1 MVSRKKDAP
10 ADRKQCRGPMREK
23 NELSLHILLERDI
36 SGLIETFDF
45 PWTSLEATQEKWK
58 KYYGEQKANIRTVCI
73 AKVQDELVGYGS
85 LLNFSE
91 YPNFKNEGIP
101 EIHDVWVSEKHRG
114 NGIGNRLVKYL
125 EELAQQNNHKQ
136 IGIGVGLYKDYGR
149 AQKLYVY
156 LGYVP
161 DGHGVT
167 YKYKPIVPG
176 DPYPIDDDLVIWLKK
191 DLP

>member
-1 MVSRKKDAP
+1 MK
-10 ADRKQCRGPMREK
+10 EK
-23 NELSLHILLERDI
+23 NELSLQILQEGDV
-36 SGLIETFDF
+36 SGLVETFNF
-45 PWTSLEATQEKWK
+45 PWTSLEITQEKWK
-58 KYYGEQKANIRTVCI
+58 KYCAEQKANIRTVCI
-73 AKVQDELVGYGS
+73 VKVQDEFVGYGS
-85 LLNFSE
+85 LLNISE
-91 YPNFKNEGIP
+91 YSNFKDEGIP

-114 NGIGNRLVKYL
+114 NGIGKRLVQYL
-125 EELAQQNNHKQ
+125 EGLAQQENHKQ

-149 AQKLYVY
+149 AQRLYVH

-167 YKYKPIVPG
+167 YKYKIIVPG

>member
-1 MVSRKKDAP
+1 MK
-10 ADRKQCRGPMREK
+10 EK
-23 NELSLHILLERDI
+23 NELSLHILLEGDI
-36 SGLIETFDF
+36 SRLVETFNF

-58 KYYGEQKANIRTVCI
+58 KYYAEQNANIRIVCI
-73 AKVQDELVGYGS
+73 AKMQDEFVGYGS
-85 LLNFSE
+85 LLNISE
-91 YPNFKNEGIP
+91 YSNFKDEGTP

-114 NGIGNRLVKYL
+114 NGIGKRLVQYL
-125 EELAQQNNHKQ
+125 EGLAQQENSKQ

-149 AQKLYVY
+149 AQRLYVH

-161 DGHGVT
+161 DGYGVT
-167 YKYKPIVPG
+167 YKYQPIVPG

>member
-1 MVSRKKDAP
+1 
-10 ADRKQCRGPMREK
+10 MREK
-23 NELSLHILLERDI
+23 NELSLDIIREGDI
-36 SGLIETFDF
+36 SGLVETFNF

-58 KYYGEQKANIRTVCI
+58 KYYAEQKANIRTVCI

-91 YPNFKNEGIP
+91 YPNFKNEDIP

-114 NGIGNRLVKYL
+114 NGIGKRLVKYL
-125 EELAQQNNHKQ
+125 EKLAQQNNHKQ
-136 IGIGVGLYKDYGR
+136 IGVGLYKDYGR
-149 AQKLYVY
+149 AQKLYVH

>member
-1 MVSRKKDAP
+1 MK
-10 ADRKQCRGPMREK
+10 EK
-23 NELSLHILLERDI
+23 NELNLQILQEGDI
-36 SGLIETFDF
+36 PGLVETFNF

-58 KYYGEQKANIRTVCI
+58 KYCAQQKANIRSLCI
-73 AKVQDELVGYGS
+73 AKVQDEFVGYGS
-85 LLNFSE
+85 LLNISE
-91 YPNFKNEGIP
+91 YPNFKDEGTP

-114 NGIGNRLVKYL
+114 NGIGKRLVQYL
-125 EELAQQNNHKQ
+125 EGLAQQGNHKQ

-149 AQKLYVY
+149 AQMLYVH

-167 YKYKPIVPG
+167 YKYQPIVPG
-176 DPYPIDDDLVIWLKK
+176 DPYPVDDDLVIWLKK